1 MAVQVRDWMTK
12 EVVWVSGATSLRE
25 AADLM
30 KVRKI
35 RHLPVMDRNKLMGI
49 VTDRDLRQAMPA
61 RGTSLEGHDPQNLLD
76 KVCVRDIM
84 TARVVGVSPD
94 VSISKAAGLMYRNKI
109 GCLPVFD
116 EEALVGII
124 TESDILRAV
133 AEEAGEMAAPEAPRF
148 QGKK

>member
-1 MAVQVRDWMTK
+1 MQVRDWMTK

-30 KVRKI
+30 QVRKI
-35 RHLPVMDRNKLMGI
+35 RHLPVMDKNQLMGV
-49 VTDRDLRQAMPA
+49 VTDRDVRQAMPP
-61 RGTSLEGHDPQNLLD
+61 RGASLESQDPQNVLD

-84 TARVVGVSPD
+84 TARVVAVSPD
-94 VSISKAAGLMYRNKI
+94 VSIPKAADLMCRNKI
-109 GCLPVFD
+109 GCLPVLD

-133 AEEAGEMAAPEAPRF
+133 AEEAGEMAVPEAPRS
-148 QGKK
+148 QGKR

>member
-1 MAVQVRDWMTK
+1 MQVRDWMTK

-35 RHLPVMDRNKLMGI
+35 RHLPVMDENQLMGV
-49 VTDRDLRQAMPA
+49 VTDRDVRQAMPA
-61 RGTSLEGHDPQNLLD
+61 RAASVEGHDPQNVLD
-76 KVCVRDIM
+76 KVYVHDIM
-84 TARVVGVSPD
+84 TARVVAVSPD
-94 VSISKAAGLMYRNKI
+94 VSIPKAADLMCRNKI
-109 GCLPVFD
+109 GCLPVLD
-116 EEALVGII
+116 EEALIGII

-133 AEEAGEMAAPEAPRF
+133 AEEAGEMAVPEAPRF

>member
-1 MAVQVRDWMTK
+1 MQVRDWMTK
-12 EVVWVSGATSLRE
+12 GVVWVSGGTSLGK

-35 RHLPVMDRNKLMGI
+35 RHLPVMDGKQLMGI
-49 VTDRDLRQAMPA
+49 VTDRDLRRAMPA
-61 RGTSLEGHDPQNLLD
+61 QVKSLEGHDPQNVLN

-84 TARVVGVSPD
+84 TSRIVGVSPD
-94 VSISKAAGLMYRNKI
+94 VSIPKAAGLMYRNKI
-109 GCLPVFD
+109 GCLPVLD

-133 AEEAGEMAAPEAPRF
+133 AEEAGEMALPDASRSQER
-148 QGKK
+148 K

>member
-1 MAVQVRDWMTK
+1 MTK
-12 EVVWVSGATSLRE
+12 EVVWVSGGTSLGK

-35 RHLPVMDRNKLMGI
+35 RHLPVMDGKQLMGI
-49 VTDRDLRQAMPA
+49 VTDRDLRRAMPA
-61 RGTSLEGHDPQNLLD
+61 QVKSLEGHDPQNVLN

-84 TARVVGVSPD
+84 TSRIVGVSPD
-94 VSISKAAGLMYRNKI
+94 VSIPKAAGLMYRNKI
-109 GCLPVFD
+109 GCLPVLD

-133 AEEAGEMAAPEAPRF
+133 AEQAGDASRSQER
-148 QGKK
+148 K

>member
-1 MAVQVRDWMTK
+1 MQVRDWMTK

-25 AADLM
+25 AAELM

-35 RHLPVMDRNKLMGI
+35 RHLPVMDGKQLMGI
-49 VTDRDLRQAMPA
+49 VTDRDLRRAMPA
-61 RGTSLEGHDPQNLLD
+61 QVKSLEGHDSQNELN

-94 VSISKAAGLMYRNKI
+94 VSIPKAAGLMYRNKI
-109 GCLPVFD
+109 GCLPVLD

-133 AEEAGEMAAPEAPRF
+133 AEKAGEMALPDASRSQER
-148 QGKK
+148 K